1 MIDSYIIGIDP
12 GKTGAIISIE
22 KDGTIS
28 SKNVTPLVGTEIDWA
43 AFADLLRPGLTP
55 ANNVHVFVEHVHAMH
70 NSSAKATFSFGGC
83 FEGVK
88 ALCAAFRLPMTLVS
102 PKDWQKEMHQGI
114 PQQYKPAVRI
124 VTGKK
129 AGQMG
134 KPRKDPK
141 KMSLMAV
148 KRLFPNES
156 LLRTERC
163 SKEHDGIIDA
173 LLIAEYGRRR
183 LNA

>member
-1 MIDSYIIGIDP
+1 MIIGIDP
-12 GKTGAIISIE
+12 GKSGSLIAMTDKGEIVG
-22 KDGTIS
+22 KY
-28 SKNVTPLVGTEIDWA
+28 VTPLVGTEIDWA
-43 AFADLLRPGLTP
+43 AFADLLRPP
-55 ANNVHVFVEHVHAMH
+55 SYDHKFPPHVFLEHVHAMH

-88 ALCAAFRLPMTLVS
+88 ALCAAFKLPMTLVS

-114 PQQYKPAVRI
+114 PRQYKTAIRI

-163 SKEHDGIIDA
+163 TKEHDGIIDA
-173 LLIAEYGRRR
+173 LLIAEYGRRK
-183 LNA
+183 LHG

>member
-1 MIDSYIIGIDP
+1 MIIGIDP
-12 GKTGAIISIE
+12 GKNGAII
-22 KDGTIS
+22 GIS
-28 SKNVTPLVGTEIDWA
+28 QQGKILMKNVTPLVGTEIDWSE
-43 AFADLLRPGLTP
+43 FAEMLKPFHNIR
-55 ANNVHVFVEHVHAMH
+55 HVFLEHVHAMH

-88 ALCAAFRLPMTLVS
+88 ALCAAFMHPMTLVS

-114 PQQYKPAVRI
+114 PQQYKPAVKI
-124 VTGKK
+124 VTGKN
-129 AGQMG
+129 AGKMG

-156 LLRTERC
+156 LLRTPRC
-163 SKEHDGIIDA
+163 TSEHDGIIDA
-173 LLIAEYGRRR
+173 LLIAEYGRRK
-183 LNA
+183 LNV

>member
-1 MIDSYIIGIDP
+1 MSLVIGIDP
-12 GKTGAIISIE
+12 GKTGSIIVITGLGE
-22 KDGTIS
+22 ITRKE
-28 SKNVTPLVGTEIDWA
+28 VTPTVGKEIDWG
-43 AFADLLRPGLTP
+43 AFADILRDYNEFGCT
-55 ANNVHVFVEHVHAMH
+55 HVFLEHVHAMH

-88 ALCAAFRLPMTLVS
+88 ALCAAFQLPMTLIS
-102 PKDWQKEMHQGI
+102 PKNWQKEMHQGI
-114 PQQYKPAVRI
+114 PQQYKPAEKI
-124 VTGKK
+124 KTGPK

-141 KMSLMAV
+141 TMSLMAV

-156 LLRTERC
+156 LLRTPRC

-173 LLIAEYGRRR
+173 ILIAEAGRRI
-183 LNA
+183 LHGHK

>member
-1 MIDSYIIGIDP
+1 MLYGIDP
-12 GKTGAIISIE
+12 GKTGSIITIAN
-22 KDGTIS
+22 DGQVLC
-28 SKNVTPLVGTEIDWA
+28 KEVTPLVGTEIDWIE
-43 AFADLLRPGLTP
+43 FANMIRPLSNSDRP
-55 ANNVHVFVEHVHAMH
+55 HVFLEHVHAMH

-88 ALCAAFRLPMTLVS
+88 ALCAAFKLPMTLVS

-114 PQQYKPAVRI
+114 PQQYKPAERI
-124 VTGKK
+124 KTGKK

-134 KPRKDPK
+134 KPRRDPK

-148 KRLFPNES
+148 KRLFPNEC
-156 LLRTERC
+156 LLRTPRC

-173 LLIAEYGRRR
+173 LLIAEYGRRK
-183 LNA
+183 LHA

>member
-1 MIDSYIIGIDP
+1 MSLIIGIDP
-12 GKTGAIISIE
+12 GKTGSIIVI
-22 KDGTIS
+22 DGLGNVER
-28 SKNVTPLVGTEIDWA
+28 KEVTPTVGTEIDWI
-43 AFADLLRPGLTP
+43 AFADILRDYEKFGCT
-55 ANNVHVFVEHVHAMH
+55 HVFLEHVHAMH

-88 ALCAAFRLPMTLVS
+88 ALCAAFKLPMTLVS

-114 PQQYKPAVRI
+114 PQQYKPAVKI

-148 KRLFPNES
+148 KRLFPHES
-156 LLRTERC
+156 LLRTPRC

-173 LLIAEYGRRR
+173 FLIAEYGRRK
-183 LNA
+183 LNG